1 MESRLITLNTTG
13 PRNLD
18 KLLET
23 GLSAASPHGIQ
34 QRAELA
40 VLQGISALKRYAAS
54 GVTIFIGVFE

>member
-1 MESRLITLNTTG
+1 MITLNTTG

-23 GLSAASPHGIQ
+23 GLSAASPHDIH

-40 VLQGISALKRYAAS
+40 VFQGVSAFKRYVTS
-54 GVTIFIGVFE
+54 GVSFFEEFLNE